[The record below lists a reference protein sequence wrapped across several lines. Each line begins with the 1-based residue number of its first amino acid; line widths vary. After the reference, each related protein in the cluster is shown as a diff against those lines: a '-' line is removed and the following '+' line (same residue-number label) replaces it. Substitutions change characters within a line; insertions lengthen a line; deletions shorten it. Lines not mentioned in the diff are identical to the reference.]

1 MALNHSTIMGRL
13 TKNPELRR
21 TTTGK
26 AVCSFD
32 IACDKPG
39 KDNGAS
45 FIPCV
50 AWEKTG
56 EFINQYFTKGSAIVV
71 EGRLESRQYDSKDGQ
86 KRTVLEVVV
95 SQAHFC
101 GKKEAPTDEYTGF
114 IKNKPTQGDKWY
126 DDCPDGQNLPDIN
139 ERLPF

>member
-1 MALNHSTIMGRL
+1 MLNHSTIMGRL
-13 TKNPELRR
+13 VRDPELRR
-21 TTTGK
+21 TNSGK
-26 AVCSFD
+26 AVVSFT

-39 KDNGAS
+39 KDKGAS

-56 EFINQYFTKGSAIVV
+56 EFISKYFAKGALIAL
-71 EGRLESRQYDSKDGQ
+71 EGRLESRDYETKEGQ

-101 GKKEAPTDEYTGF
+101 GKKEEKTEETYTSNPF
-114 IKNKPTQGDKWY
+114 TVLSGD
-126 DDCPDGQNLPDIN
+126 DSG
-139 ERLPF
+139 LPF

>member
-1 MALNHSTIMGRL
+1 MALNHSTIMGSL

-56 EFINQYFTKGSAIVV
+56 EFINQYFSKGSAIVV
-71 EGRLESRQYDSKDGQ
+71 EGRLESRQYDSKDGL

-101 GKKEAPTDEYTGF
+101 GKKETPADEYTGF
-114 IKNKPTQGDKWY
+114 IKNTEITASDFVPLEGEDS
-126 DDCPDGQNLPDIN
+126 G
-139 ERLPF
+139 LPF

>member
-1 MALNHSTIMGRL
+1 MALNHSIIMGRL

-21 TTTGK
+21 TGTGK
-26 AVCSFD
+26 AVVSFT

-39 KDNGAS
+39 KDAGAD

-56 EFINQYFTKGSAIVV
+56 EFINQYFTKGSQIVL
-71 EGRLESRQYDSKDGQ
+71 EGRLESRQYETQEGQ

-101 GKKEAPTDEYTGF
+101 GKKEEKTDGFAGGEPEY
-114 IKNKPTQGDKWY
+114 KNDFTELG
-126 DDCPDGQNLPDIN
+126 GEDIG
-139 ERLPF
+139 LPF

>member
-1 MALNHSTIMGRL
+1 MLNHISIMGRL
-13 TKNPELRR
+13 TADPELRR
-21 TTTGK
+21 TGTGK
-26 AVCSFD
+26 AVVSFT

-56 EFINQYFTKGSAIVV
+56 EFISKYFEKGSAILL
-71 EGRLESRQYDSKDGQ
+71 EGRLESRQFDTKDNQ
-86 KRTVLEVVV
+86 KRTVVEVVV

-101 GKKEAPTDEYTGF
+101 ERKKEEKSDGFAAGEPAYQQNDFTLLDNDEA
-114 IKNKPTQGDKWY
+114 
-126 DDCPDGQNLPDIN
+126 
-139 ERLPF
+139 LPF

>member
-1 MALNHSTIMGRL
+1 MLNHVTIMGRL
-13 TKNPELRR
+13 TNDVELRR
-21 TTTGK
+21 INSGK
-26 AVCSFD
+26 AVASFT

-56 EFINQYFTKGSAIVV
+56 EFINQYFSKGSAIAL
-71 EGRLESRQYDSKDGQ
+71 EGRIESRQYETRDGQ
-86 KRTVLEVVV
+86 KRTVLELVV

-101 GKKEAPTDEYTGF
+101 GKKENNSASGNAPASDYAMLE
-114 IKNKPTQGDKWY
+114 
-126 DDCPDGQNLPDIN
+126 DDDANLP
-139 ERLPF
+139 F

>member
-13 TKNPELRR
+13 ARDPELRR

-26 AVCSFD
+26 SVASFT

-39 KDNGAS
+39 KDAGAD

-50 AWEKTG
+50 AWEKTPD
-56 EFINQYFTKGSAIVV
+56 FINQYFMKGSPIAV
-71 EGRLESRQYDSKDGQ
+71 EGRVSSRQYETSDGQ
-86 KRTVLEVVV
+86 KRTVVEVTV

-101 GKKEAPTDEYTGF
+101 GKKEEKSDGFAAGEPEYKQNNF
-114 IKNKPTQGDKWY
+114 SILN
-126 DDCPDGQNLPDIN
+126 DDSA
-139 ERLPF
+139 LPF

>member
-1 MALNHSTIMGRL
+1 MGRL
-13 TKNPELRR
+13 TRDPELRR

-26 AVCSFD
+26 AVCSFA

-39 KDNGAS
+39 KDKGAS
-45 FIPCV
+45 FIDCV

-56 EFINQYFTKGSAIVV
+56 EFISDYFAKGSLIVL
-71 EGRLESRQYDSKDGQ
+71 EGRLESRQYETKDGQ

-101 GKKEAPTDEYTGF
+101 GKKEQQETAPAQEFQPLEGE
-114 IKNKPTQGDKWY
+114 
-126 DDCPDGQNLPDIN
+126 DIG
-139 ERLPF
+139 LPF

>member
-1 MALNHSTIMGRL
+1 MALNHSIIMGRL
-13 TKNPELRR
+13 TANPELRR

-26 AVCSFD
+26 AVVSFS

-39 KDNGAS
+39 KDSGAS

-56 EFINQYFTKGSAIVV
+56 EFINQYFSKGSAIVL
-71 EGRLESRQYDSKDGQ
+71 EGRIESRQYEAKDGQ
-86 KRTVLEVVV
+86 KRTVVELVA

-101 GKKEAPTDEYTGF
+101 GKKEESTSDLVGF
-114 IKNKPTQGDKWY
+114 VPKDKVPAAEQTFVELDNY
-126 DDCPDGQNLPDIN
+126 DID
-139 ERLPF
+139 LPF

>member
-21 TTTGK
+21 TQSGK
-26 AVCSFD
+26 AVVSFT

-39 KDNGAS
+39 KDSGAS

-56 EFINQYFTKGSAIVV
+56 EFINSYFSKGSAIAV
-71 EGRLESRQYDSKDGQ
+71 EGRLESRQYDANDGQ

-101 GKKEAPTDEYTGF
+101 GKKEETTEPAFGTPEYAKNSFELLDGEDDE
-114 IKNKPTQGDKWY
+114 
-126 DDCPDGQNLPDIN
+126 CP
-139 ERLPF
+139 F